1 MEKSWTPAVPIY
13 SLPPAVLLPHLV
25 WAVLSMFGMGA
36 GALVGGLFLG
46 FIVKSGSWIAF
57 GVAVFGAVGGLG
69 TLWFGLRH
77 RMKWTLSE
85 LGFRTSSRSLWHL
98 LWWAPLT
105 LLLSATASAVVGSLF
120 EVAPGE
126 RSLDESMHLG
136 IVPQIAVV
144 FCSGIALPFLEEIFF
159 RRALLDWLQ
168 RFTPVWVAGL
178 ISVLVFSLAHVAPP
192 LTIYTLFL
200 GTSLTLARFWFK
212 TMKAPFLIHAFNN
225 LVVSIMAL
233 VAI

>member
-1 MEKSWTPAVPIY
+1 
-13 SLPPAVLLPHLV
+13 
-25 WAVLSMFGMGA
+25 MFGMGA

-46 FIVKSGSWIAF
+46 LIVKSGSWIAF

-77 RMKWTLSE
+77 RMKWTLSD
-85 LGFRTSSRSLWHL
+85 LGFRTSAHSLWHL

-105 LLLSATASAVVGSLF
+105 LLLSAITSAFVGSLF
-120 EVAPGE
+120 EGAPGE
-126 RSLDESMHLG
+126 RGLDESMHLG
-136 IVPQIAVV
+136 TVPKIAVV
-144 FCSGIALPFLEEIFF
+144 FCSGIALPFLEEIVF
-159 RRALLDWLQ
+159 RRVLLDWLQ

-178 ISVLVFSLAHVAPP
+178 ISILAFSLAHVAPP
-192 LTIYTLFL
+192 LMIYTLFL

-225 LVVSIMAL
+225 LVVSIVAL